1 MESSRSKSEIFDELD
16 ISPSFIEEMLQRER
30 NENGKLYIG

>member
-16 ISPSFIEEMLQRER
+16 ISLSFIEEMLQRER